1 MFRKIIIIVFS
12 FLTVHHFSFAQMA
25 SVSSATDKNK
35 EKRMAL
41 IIGNSNYKFAPSLE
55 NPKNDARDM
64 CVALEK
70 LGFEVFCYQNQ
81 KTKREMKEAVIRF
94 SEKLS
99 SQHGTA
105 LFFYAG
111 HGMQVK
117 GENYLIPTEAEL
129 RTEADIE
136 DETLNV
142 NYLMAQLDY
151 SKNPFNIIILDACR
165 NNPVSRSWRSV
176 SRGLAPIDAPTGSVI
191 LFSTAPGKE
200 AFDGKGRNGLFTKH
214 LLNVLPTPSLSLEE
228 MIKQVSRGVIQE
240 SSQLGINQTPW
251 WNSSFT
257 GKFCFAGCH
266 DPAQA
271 QELERIRKEKEQLE
285 ATTRRA
291 QQESQEKQK
300 MLAEQEAQFKAKQQ
314 ALEAQM
320 KQLEAASRQ
329 SSTGQAQANH
339 ELASVKKK
347 LEILQAERLK
357 KPEAQRRQQEEI
369 KRLDAQRK
377 ELEQKVAENEAM
389 SQRLSQLEREKA
401 EKERLLEM
409 ERTKKRASEDVPQ
422 AAPTRSR
429 NFHIPPAL

>member
-1 MFRKIIIIVFS
+1 M
-12 FLTVHHFSFAQMA
+12 
-25 SVSSATDKNK
+25 
-35 EKRMAL
+35 
-41 IIGNSNYKFAPSLE
+41 
-55 NPKNDARDM
+55 
-64 CVALEK
+64 
-70 LGFEVFCYQNQ
+70 
-81 KTKREMKEAVIRF
+81 
-94 SEKLS
+94 
-99 SQHGTA
+99 
-105 LFFYAG
+105 
-111 HGMQVK
+111 
-117 GENYLIPTEAEL
+117 
-129 RTEADIE
+129 
-136 DETLNV
+136 
-142 NYLMAQLDY
+142 
-151 SKNPFNIIILDACR
+151 
-165 NNPVSRSWRSV
+165 
-176 SRGLAPIDAPTGSVI
+176 APIDAPTGSVI

-339 ELASVKKK
+339 ELASGKKN
-347 LEILQAERLK
+347 LEVLQAERLQQQ
-357 KPEAQRRQQEEI
+357 EAQRRQQEEI
-369 KRLDAQRK
+369 KKLEAQRK

-389 SQRLSQLEREKA
+389 NQRLLQLEREKA
-401 EKERLLEM
+401 EKERQLEQ
-409 ERTKKRASEDVPQ
+409 ERAKKRALEEAQPT
-422 AAPTRSR
+422 APIKSR
-429 NFHIPPAL
+429 NLGLTQTNKI